1 MVEQVEF
8 ALHSSRVPPGS
19 ILRLGYCL
27 CVCTCSLHVCVG
39 LPQGFPSTSLRR
51 TKHLRGLI
59 QVILPESHQRST
71 GVFQAEYVLLISV
84 LFLVVE
90 HLVG

>member
-19 ILRLGYCL
+19 ILRMGYCL

-39 LPQGFPSTSLRR
+39 FPSTPLRR
-51 TKHLRGLI
+51 TKRLRGLI
-59 QVILPESHQRST
+59 QVILPESHQRSK
-71 GVFQAEYVLLISV
+71 GVFQAEYVLLSV